1 MVKVKFSQNYWAK
14 RKRIQRL
21 PKFMTKIADTTSKKD
36 AIGLIRVFREG
47 IKKNSFRLK
56 TLHPQTVENKNEK
69 GLSRPRTPLYALG
82 DEEEN
87 SYINM
92 LRIRRLKRGYR
103 VAPSRAKHHES
114 QLKLKDLFV
123 VHEFGT
129 VINVTPKMRAYLH
142 YIGIHL
148 KAGTNVIRIPPR
160 PAFFYAFRRYMAQKK
175 KMDIAP
181 EVKKA
186 MANYVMTGKENL
198 LKKITERS
206 GDFDDYNEI

>member
-21 PKFMTKIADTTSKKD
+21 PKFMTEIANTNSKKD

-56 TLHPQTVENKNEK
+56 TLQPKTVERKRGK
-69 GLSRPRTPLYALG
+69 GLTRPKTPLYALG
-82 DEEEN
+82 EEEEN

-92 LRIRRLKRGYR
+92 LRIRRLKKGYR

-129 VINVTPKMRAYLH
+129 VIRQTRGNNEIL
-142 YIGIHL
+142 
-148 KAGTNVIRIPPR
+148 IRIPPR

-175 KMDIAP
+175 KIYIAP
-181 EVKKA
+181 EIKKA
-186 MANYVMTGKENL
+186 MAHFVMTGKENL
-198 LKKITERS
+198 LKKIVERS
-206 GDFDDYNEI
+206 GDFNDYNEV